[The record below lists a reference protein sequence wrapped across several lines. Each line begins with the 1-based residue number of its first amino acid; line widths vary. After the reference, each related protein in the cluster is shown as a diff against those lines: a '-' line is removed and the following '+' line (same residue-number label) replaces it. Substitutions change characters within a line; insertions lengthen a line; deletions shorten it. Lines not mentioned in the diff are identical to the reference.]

1 MGGELGVDSSP
12 SQSEISSYSAEF
24 KKWFP
29 YFLSLGMT
37 YDEYWNQDCT
47 LVKAYQDAE
56 KIKRERTNTEAWLQG
71 MYIYEALCDVSPI
84 IHAFAKAGTKPLPYP
99 SRPYALTEEEIQ
111 RREEE
116 EKEKKL
122 LQRKQMFAN
131 WAASLDLPE
140 SKTEGEAE

>member
-56 KIKRERTNTEAWLQG
+56 KDKTRAYKYGSVAARHV
-71 MYIYEALCDVSPI
+71 YI
-84 IHAFAKAGTKPLPYP
+84 
-99 SRPYALTEEEIQ
+99 
-111 RREEE
+111 
-116 EKEKKL
+116 
-122 LQRKQMFAN
+122 
-131 WAASLDLPE
+131 
-140 SKTEGEAE
+140 